1 MAEGSGTRSGS
12 VYLAAQDQKGLV
24 SIKAVVVPAT
34 KGDAKSVR
42 IYLEFTPQKNL
53 EVHWTNVSVIK
64 LGTYRVAARSAK
76 RRVMSTTSPNPPPV
90 RCSEVRFAE
99 VDFPGVI
106 QSRLVIEYTDGLKI
120 IVGSHDDLHLAADL
134 ISELRC
140 RQLEGARK

>member
-1 MAEGSGTRSGS
+1 M
-12 VYLAAQDQKGLV
+12 
-24 SIKAVVVPAT
+24 
-34 KGDAKSVR
+34 
-42 IYLEFTPQKNL
+42 
-53 EVHWTNVSVIK
+53 
-64 LGTYRVAARSAK
+64 GTYRVAARSAK

-90 RCSEVRFAE
+90 RCSEVCFAE

-134 ISELRC
+134 ISELRR

>member
-1 MAEGSGTRSGS
+1 MVRRIENARNMS
-12 VYLAAQDQKGLV
+12 VLV
-24 SIKAVVVPAT
+24 SASSGCI
-34 KGDAKSVR
+34 
-42 IYLEFTPQKNL
+42 
-53 EVHWTNVSVIK
+53 VSVIK

-90 RCSEVRFAE
+90 RCSEVCFAE

>member
-1 MAEGSGTRSGS
+1 MSITFFANRRRDLPANLARGFPSGILSG
-12 VYLAAQDQKGLV
+12 QQ
-24 SIKAVVVPAT
+24 
-34 KGDAKSVR
+34 
-42 IYLEFTPQKNL
+42 
-53 EVHWTNVSVIK
+53 NVSVIK

-106 QSRLVIEYTDGLKI
+106 QSRFVIEYTDGLKI

>member
-1 MAEGSGTRSGS
+1 MVRRIENARNMS
-12 VYLAAQDQKGLV
+12 VLV
-24 SIKAVVVPAT
+24 SASSGCI
-34 KGDAKSVR
+34 
-42 IYLEFTPQKNL
+42 
-53 EVHWTNVSVIK
+53 VSVIK
-64 LGTYRVAARSAK
+64 LGTYRVAARFAK

-90 RCSEVRFAE
+90 RCSEVCFAE